1 MRIFTKISA
10 MKARL
15 NITIEESLLEKVK
28 DYAAERESSVS
39 QLVEDYFEQIV
50 ERKNKPTLLDVLAK
64 MPKSKN
70 SYPDDFDFKKEY
82 YEERKGKYG
91 F

>member
-1 MRIFTKISA
+1 MRIFTKILI

-28 DYAAERESSVS
+28 DYAVQQESSVS
-39 QLVEDYFEQIV
+39 QLVEDYFE
-50 ERKNKPTLLDVLAK
+50 RLMKKRNKPSLLDFLDTL
-64 MPKSKN
+64 PKSTIK
-70 SYPDDFDFKKEY
+70 YPDDFDFQKEY
-82 YEERKGKYG
+82 YEERKAKYG